1 LKKAAKKA
9 QKQIDQF
16 FNVSLHIAVTGE
28 SGTGK
33 SSFINAI
40 RELDNDDEGA
50 AKTGVTETTTEPTA
64 YEHPTMPNVTLWDLP
79 GIGTPKFRARRYL
92 KNMQFNRYDFF
103 IIISSERFKE
113 NDIML
118 AKEIKKRK
126 KLFYFVRSKIDND
139 LRAEETKTNF
149 NKEET
154 LSQVKRNCL
163 ENLVEVENPKVF
175 LISSADIKAFDFE
188 KLVETLMSDLPQ
200 HKQLALLQSVPI
212 TSVAMLKNKVRMFEK
227 AAWAA
232 ALCSGV
238 IAAAPVPG
246 LSVACDASILV
257 VFFTRCFF
265 SLGLD
270 NKSLSRL
277 SKRVNKPQLESS
289 IKSPLVVALAA
300 KSTARLFRLK
310 ICENAQCKLHVP
322 SPINRFIIIYR
333 PPGPLGDFLE
343 KIDTLLNT
351 FPSNSTPLTVLN
363 DFNLPCDKLQSSCL
377 LTLLNTFSFTFNS
390 CLPMVV
396 SSCLEFLHHLFLSK
410 SKKAQ
415 KQIDQFFNVS
425 LHIAV
430 TGESGTGKS
439 SFINAIRE
447 LDNDDE
453 GAAKTGVTETTTEPT
468 AYEHP
473 TMPNVTL
480 WDLPGIGTPKFR
492 ARRYLKNMQFNRY
505 DFFIIISSERFKEND
520 IMLAKEIKKRKKL
533 FYFVRS
539 KIDNDLRAEE
549 TKTNFNK
556 EETLSQVKRNCLE
569 NLVEVE
575 NPKVFLISSADI
587 KAFDFEKL
595 VETLMSD
602 LPQHKQLALLQS
614 VPITSVAMLKN
625 KVRMFEKAAWAAA
638 LCSGVIA
645 AAPVPGLSV
654 ACDASIL
661 VVFFTR
667 CFFSLGL
674 DNKSLSRLSKRVN
687 KPQLES
693 SIKSPL
699 VVALA
704 AKSTARLSVSA
715 VAGGAVLEYLCT
727 LVPGVGNAAAAG
739 VSFVCTLTL
748 LKNGL
753 KELDNAAMM
762 VLKE

>member
-1 LKKAAKKA
+1 MASEDPDINTVLQTSGESTLKKAAKKA

-40 RELDNDDEGA
+40 RELDNDDKGA

-92 KNMQFNRYDFF
+92 KHMQFNRYDFF

-277 SKRVNKPQLESS
+277 SKRVN
-289 IKSPLVVALAA
+289 
-300 KSTARLFRLK
+300 
-310 ICENAQCKLHVP
+310 
-322 SPINRFIIIYR
+322 
-333 PPGPLGDFLE
+333 
-343 KIDTLLNT
+343 
-351 FPSNSTPLTVLN
+351 
-363 DFNLPCDKLQSSCL
+363 
-377 LTLLNTFSFTFNS
+377 
-390 CLPMVV
+390 M
-396 SSCLEFLHHLFLSK
+396 
-410 SKKAQ
+410 
-415 KQIDQFFNVS
+415 
-425 LHIAV
+425 
-430 TGESGTGKS
+430 
-439 SFINAIRE
+439 
-447 LDNDDE
+447 
-453 GAAKTGVTETTTEPT
+453 
-468 AYEHP
+468 
-473 TMPNVTL
+473 
-480 WDLPGIGTPKFR
+480 
-492 ARRYLKNMQFNRY
+492 
-505 DFFIIISSERFKEND
+505 
-520 IMLAKEIKKRKKL
+520 
-533 FYFVRS
+533 
-539 KIDNDLRAEE
+539 
-549 TKTNFNK
+549 
-556 EETLSQVKRNCLE
+556 
-569 NLVEVE
+569 
-575 NPKVFLISSADI
+575 
-587 KAFDFEKL
+587 
-595 VETLMSD
+595 
-602 LPQHKQLALLQS
+602 
-614 VPITSVAMLKN
+614 
-625 KVRMFEKAAWAAA
+625 
-638 LCSGVIA
+638 
-645 AAPVPGLSV
+645 
-654 ACDASIL
+654 
-661 VVFFTR
+661 
-667 CFFSLGL
+667 
-674 DNKSLSRLSKRVN
+674 
-687 KPQLES
+687 PQLES

-753 KELDNAAMM
+753 KELENAAMM
-762 VLKE
+762 VLKEAGLQ